1 MRQMMIGLAIGAM
14 ALAAGCGDRRE
25 RTVRDP
31 DTGAEVTIHSGE
43 DQRPPSNLPAH
54 APIYP
59 GGRIES
65 VMEGTSSGE
74 TGAEFGGMVAFRTD
88 ADVETVA
95 RFYRD
100 RFDGSNLTERNETRI
115 GGSLILSAASPDD
128 SSNSVQVSLVPADDG
143 PGTIVSLVYSN
154 AG

>member
-1 MRQMMIGLAIGAM
+1 MRTPIT
-14 ALAAGCGDRRE
+14 ALATAALVLTAGCGDRQE

-31 DTGAEVTIHSGE
+31 ETGAEMTVQSGE
-43 DQRPPSNLPAH
+43 RLRAPSNLPDY

-74 TGAEFGGMVAFRTD
+74 SGADSGGMVAFHTE

-95 RFYRD
+95 RFYRE
-100 RFDGSNLTERNETRI
+100 RFDRSNLSERSETRI
-115 GGSLILSAASPDD
+115 SGSLILSAASPDNSAD
-128 SSNSVQVSLVPADDG
+128 SVQVSIIPREDEG
-143 PGTIVSLVYSN
+143 GSTVSMVYSN